1 MQQTAK
7 IPARQKL
14 RKINFEM
21 TDEEIAYKPGNGEV
35 WLTKLLQKMH
45 SYKETL
51 ETVYVNKKK
60 AI

>member
-1 MQQTAK
+1 
-7 IPARQKL
+7 
-14 RKINFEM
+14 M

-35 WLTKLLQKMH
+35 WLKLLQKMH